1 VTQPESQPKPVSDR
15 PDPRV
20 TRTAR
25 ALEQAIVE
33 TASQRPVS
41 QITVA
46 ELARRAGVT
55 RATVYNRYG
64 SPLNLLIQ
72 VLDTDLQRG
81 HRQEEQ
87 RRVSGG
93 YTTTEN
99 LRFAIGEVADH
110 ITRYIAIYQ
119 HALHD
124 PADNGVYEALIRHF
138 IDYSHLVLARCT
150 HPDLPDTNHQVIAHF
165 VSHGFAGAIKA
176 WLNDDSTTKHDLV
189 EAVVACTP
197 TWWNSGT

>member
-1 VTQPESQPKPVSDR
+1 MDRQQEQRMSDH
-15 PDPRV
+15 PDPRI

-33 TASQRPVS
+33 LASQRPVS

-46 ELARRAGVT
+46 ELAHRAGVT

-87 RRVSGG
+87 RRATGE

-110 ITRYIAIYQ
+110 ITRFQAIYQ

-138 IDYSHLVLARCT
+138 IDYSHVVLARCT

-176 WLNDDSTTKHDLV
+176 WLHDDSITKHDLV
-189 EAVVACTP
+189 EAAVACTP
-197 TWWNSGT
+197 TWWT